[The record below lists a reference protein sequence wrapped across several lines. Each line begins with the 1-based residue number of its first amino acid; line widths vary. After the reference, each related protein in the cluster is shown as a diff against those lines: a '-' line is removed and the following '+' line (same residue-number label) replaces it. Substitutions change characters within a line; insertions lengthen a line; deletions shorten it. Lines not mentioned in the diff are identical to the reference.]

1 MEETRYKIV
10 VVGTGYVGLSVSTLL
25 AQHHH
30 VVVSDILHERVDMI
44 NKRISPIPDRDME
57 EMFRSKDLSLTA
69 TTDPRPFYRAADFII
84 LALPTDYDAEKNVF
98 DTSAVESVTD
108 EILNLNPEANIVIKS
123 TVPVGFTD
131 RVKEKKKCGKF
142 FFCPEFLRE
151 GTALYDQLYP
161 SRIIVGTDLSDEK
174 ALKTAHQLMQLL
186 HQCAKK
192 KDIKTYLMGT
202 KEAEAVKLFANTYLA
217 LRVSFFNELD
227 SYAER
232 KSLNTRDLIDGICAD
247 PRIGDHYNNPSFGYG
262 GYCLPKD
269 TRQLLAG
276 FADVPENLMGAI
288 VAANE
293 TRKQFVASQIMEK
306 AIDLTQKKDG
316 VTVGIFRLTMKKDSD
331 NFRQSSVLGVME
343 ALREKG
349 AHMVLY
355 EPTLSASFFDGIEVI
370 SDLKTFKA
378 VSDVI
383 VANRY
388 DCVLSDVS
396 YKVYTRDL
404 YQRD

>member
-1 MEETRYKIV
+1 MEETGYKIV
-10 VVGTGYVGLSVSTLL
+10 VVGAGYVGLSVAMLL
-25 AQHHH
+25 AQHHQ
-30 VVVSDILHERVDMI
+30 VVISDIAQERVDMI
-44 NKRISPIPDRDME
+44 NKRILPIPDRDME
-57 EMFRSKDLSLTA
+57 DMFCNEDLSLTA
-69 TTDPRPFYRAADFII
+69 TTDPRPFYKTADFII
-84 LALPTDYDAEKNVF
+84 LSLPTDYDDEKNVF
-98 DTSAVESVTD
+98 DTSAVEAVTD
-108 EILNLNPEANIVIKS
+108 EILSLAPNVNIVIKS

-131 RVKEKKKCGKF
+131 RLKEKKNCKNL

-151 GTALYDQLYP
+151 GTALFDQLYP
-161 SRIIVGTDLSDEK
+161 SRIIVGTDLWDEK
-174 ALKTAHQLMQLL
+174 SLKTAHQLVNLL
-186 HQCAKK
+186 CQGAKK
-192 KDIKTYLMGT
+192 KEIKTYIMGT
-202 KEAEAVKLFANTYLA
+202 REAEAVKLFANTYLA

-227 SYAER
+227 SYAEL
-232 KSLNTRDLIDGICAD
+232 KSLNARDLIDGVCSD

-306 AIDLTQKKDG
+306 AMGLTEKKDD

-343 ALREKG
+343 ALKEKG

-355 EPTLSASFFDGIEVI
+355 EPTLLASDFDGVEVI
-370 SDLKTFKA
+370 SNLTTFKA
-378 VSDVI
+378 VSDII
-383 VANRY
+383 VANRC
-388 DCVLSDVS
+388 DAVLLDVFH
-396 YKVYTRDL
+396 KVYTRDL